1 MTHNAHT
8 LTLTEE
14 TFAREVLESEQPV
27 LVDFWAAWC
36 GPCRALSPVVEELA
50 AEFEGRVK
58 VGKLNVD
65 DNPGVAGRY
74 GIRSIP
80 TLLVFQQ
87 GNVADSV
94 IGVVP
99 KNVLREKLDAV
110 IQAAPVV
117 SA

>member
-80 TLLVFQQ
+80 TLLVFHQ
-87 GNVADSV
+87 GEVADSA
-94 IGVVP
+94 IGVVS
-99 KNVLREKLDAV
+99 KSVLRDKLDAV

-117 SA
+117 SS